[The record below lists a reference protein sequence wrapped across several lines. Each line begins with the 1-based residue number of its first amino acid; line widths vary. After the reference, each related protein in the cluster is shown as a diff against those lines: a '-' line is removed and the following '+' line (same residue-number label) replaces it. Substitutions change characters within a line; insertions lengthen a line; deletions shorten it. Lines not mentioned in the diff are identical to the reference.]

1 MIRKSAQ
8 RFSEKIML
16 EPTQS
21 AMTIHPNRI
30 ALWSFGSD
38 EQNRSSEF
46 PFLTRL
52 LHANRGSAISHAHHA
67 PTAINPIMVR
77 HETQATT
84 TV

>member
-16 EPTQS
+16 KPTQS

-52 LHANRGSAISHAHHA
+52 LHVNRYRLGNQSCSPRPNGH
-67 PTAINPIMVR
+67 
-77 HETQATT
+77 
-84 TV
+84 